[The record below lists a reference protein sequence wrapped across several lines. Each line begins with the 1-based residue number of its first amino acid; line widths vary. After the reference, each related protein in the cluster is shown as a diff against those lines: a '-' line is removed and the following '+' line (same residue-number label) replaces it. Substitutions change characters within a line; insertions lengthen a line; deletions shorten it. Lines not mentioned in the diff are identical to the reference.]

1 MNKFRLFGL
10 SGLVAFIFYGLYVAL
25 ITYIG
30 DTRVEDGDFLY
41 SEMNL
46 LEKVFFIYQFPSL
59 LFGWMYAEFKA
70 YHANDKN
77 WMIAILLIWPSF
89 AYYLLKKVE

>member
-10 SGLVAFIFYGLYVAL
+10 SGLVVFIFYGLYLIL
-25 ITYIG
+25 ITYTG
-30 DTRVEDGDFLY
+30 DLRLEGGSFVY

-46 LEKVFFIYQFPSL
+46 LEKAFFIYQFPSL
-59 LFGWMYAEFKA
+59 LFGWIYAEFKA
-70 YHANDKN
+70 YDANDKN

>member
-1 MNKFRLFGL
+1 MNKFRFFGL
-10 SGLVAFIFYGLYVAL
+10 SGLVVFLVYGFYIIL
-25 ITYIG
+25 IDFNG
-30 DTRVEDGDFLY
+30 DVRMEDGDFVY

-59 LFGWMYAEFKA
+59 IFGWGYAEFKA
-70 YHANDKN
+70 YQAKDKK

-89 AYYLLKKVE
+89 AYYLLMKVK